1 MGHPSDAPTL
11 AKNAGCGTLSRGS
24 LGQKGRATRPATGK
38 VKVYFDAYKFD
49 EVDRA
54 VEWVADGKAR
64 FRVVFVNA
72 A

>member
-1 MGHPSDAPTL
+1 LLEVFFSQLQRTQGW
-11 AKNAGCGTLSRGS
+11 GTLSRGS

-38 VKVYFDAYKFD
+38 VKVYFEAYKLD

-54 VEWVADGKAR
+54 VERIADGKAR
-64 FRVVFVNA
+64 FRAVFVNA